1 MNRRFVALA
10 AALTGM
16 ILSTSSLSAEPARVG
31 EISVEQPWARASI
44 GRSRPAAAYFT
55 VRNEGGEPDRL
66 TAMASPAAGM
76 AEIHTMT
83 NENGVMRMHPAGPQE
98 IPPDG
103 RLVLKPGGLHVMLM
117 QLREPLVEGDTV
129 SLELTFE
136 QAGTVT
142 VNAPILGPGATHP
155 PE

>member
-1 MNRRFVALA
+1 MSRAFAALVAV
-10 AALTGM
+10 LTGM
-16 ILSTSSLSAEPARVG
+16 MLSAISLSAEPVRVG
-31 EISVEQPWARASI
+31 EIAVEQPWARASI
-44 GRSRPAAAYFT
+44 GTSRPAAAYFT

-66 TAMASPAAGM
+66 TGIASPAAGM
-76 AEIHTMT
+76 AEIHIMT

-117 QLREPLVEGDTV
+117 ELREPLVKGGIV

-136 QAGTVT
+136 RAGKIAVK
-142 VNAPILGPGATHP
+142 APILGPGATQP